1 VTAIRESVNARA
13 YRQRATEIVG
23 AGFALPSDR
32 VDNESFF
39 ARARFPL
46 GDEAARA
53 ELVQG
58 TRMKTRTWCGP
69 GEHTWTLARDAVA
82 MALASSEVRADEI
95 DLVIVSSCSTM
106 PVVNYPNPANPVMAD
121 LAPLVLAQL
130 GRDDGVG
137 IDLKAAY
144 CAGFLRG
151 LEMMDAMLENPG
163 YRAGLLVAADEG
175 GRFATAESNK
185 SAFCFLVGDAAGA
198 VILRKTDVAPRVGL
212 VDYLSQTVPSK
223 AELTGWGADGRSLF
237 VKGSRAS
244 AASLELMLGAGRQLL
259 ARNGLAAKDIDWLL
273 PAQTHIQTLEALCD
287 GLRIPREKLLWSGD
301 ETGYSASASI
311 AAALGARKAEGVIQK
326 GDLVLSL
333 AVGAGMNVAGAI
345 YHA

>member
-1 VTAIRESVNARA
+1 MRRG
-13 YRQRATEIVG
+13 RATEIV
-23 AGFALPSDR
+23 ATGFAYPSDR
-32 VDNESFF
+32 VDNDAFF

-46 GDEAARA
+46 GDEHERQ
-53 ELVQG
+53 ELVSG
-58 TRMKTRTWCGP
+58 TRMRTRTWCAE

-82 MALASSEVRADEI
+82 MALAESPVPADEI

-137 IDLKAAY
+137 VDLKAAY

-151 LEMMDAMLENPG
+151 LEMMDAMLENPD

-175 GRFATAESNK
+175 GRFATAASNK

-198 VILRKTDVAPRVGL
+198 VILRKTDAAERVGV
-212 VDYLSQTVPSK
+212 VDYLGHTVPSK
-223 AELTGWGADGRSLF
+223 ADLTGWGADGHSLF

-244 AASLELMLGAGRQLL
+244 AASLALMLDAGRKLL
-259 ARNGLAAKDIDWLL
+259 ARNGLAAEDIDWFL

-287 GLRIPREKLLWSGD
+287 GLELPREKLLWSGD
-301 ETGYSASASI
+301 QTGYSASASI
-311 AAALGARKAEGVIQK
+311 PSALAARRAEGTIKK
-326 GDLVLSL
+326 GDLVLSV
-333 AVGAGMNVAGAI
+333 AVGAGMNVAGAV